1 MSNILGFL
9 LINIYAFLI
18 IISTCIIFFKKKR
31 SKQFED
37 ETYKRFLI
45 ANVFISLSGLIL
57 GLAVNPR
64 FHANKIMIIFLNKV
78 YLICLILWIAI
89 MTYYFLHISLNDKL
103 NDQKVRKAFNI
114 IEAISIIL
122 ALILPINVD
131 ISETGAVATGPAIMF
146 TYTMFAIGFI
156 TQIILLLINHRHMR
170 DKKYIPLYLLIVMGS
185 VVVLLMVLNPNLNY
199 IINPV
204 FIFIAFIMF
213 HTIENPDMQMIDTLL
228 RNKELVED
236 TVNDKSNFLFK
247 VSQEM
252 KKPVQNILDYAKSYH
267 EAKTK
272 EEQEAIIELIEQDA
286 NAAYFIINDITNVSS
301 TDFKKL
307 KVKTSEYI
315 TKKLFVDIETNIK
328 NKLSVEGKDKNIAFN
343 LKTYNTYPEKLWGD
357 YIKLK
362 QVIISIIYNGIKH
375 TEKGFIDV
383 EVDTVSRYDSCRM
396 IFTIKDSGP
405 GMDISRVNKL
415 LSSNEEMSLEE
426 FEKIDSLELEFPVII
441 KIIRMLGGSISIK
454 SEEGKGTIVVV
465 VIDQKIGDTADSIDT
480 KNSKKYSSSIK
491 SKKRVLIA
499 NDNNELLEKEGRI
512 ISKKGVETVLTLVG
526 QDVIDKINA
535 EDKYNLIILKDE
547 MKPDSAYS
555 ILKKLKEFKKFNT
568 PVIITITKDKEFI
581 KDHFIKDGFADCI
594 LEENIDDELNKIC
607 DKYL

>member
-1 MSNILGFL
+1 MSNVLGFL

-18 IISTCIIFFKKKR
+18 IISTCIIFFNKKR

-37 ETYKRFLI
+37 ETYKKFLI
-45 ANVFISLSGLIL
+45 ANVFISLSGIIL
-57 GLAVNPR
+57 GLAVNPQ
-64 FHANKIMIIFLNKV
+64 FNCSKIIIIFLNKI

-89 MTYYFLHISLNDKL
+89 MTYYFLHISLSDKL
-103 NDQKVRKAFNI
+103 NDKKVRKTFTI
-114 IEAISIIL
+114 IGVISVAL
-122 ALILPINVD
+122 VLILPINVD
-131 ISETGAVATGPAIMF
+131 VSETGAVATGPAIMF

-156 TQIILLLINHRHMR
+156 AQIIFLLINHKHMLDR
-170 DKKYIPLYLLIVMGS
+170 KYIPLYLLIVMGA

-228 RNKELVED
+228 RNKELVEE

-252 KKPVQNILDYAKSYH
+252 KKPVQNILDYARSYH
-267 EAKTK
+267 EAKTD
-272 EEQEAIIELIEQDA
+272 EEKEAIMELIEQDA

-328 NKLSVEGKDKNIAFN
+328 NKLSVEGKNITFN
-343 LKTYNTYPEKLWGD
+343 LKTYNSYPEKLWGD

-362 QVIISIIYNGIKH
+362 QVIISLISNGIKH

-383 EVDTVSRYDSCRM
+383 EVDTVTRYDTCRM

-405 GMDISRVNKL
+405 GMSISRVNKL

-454 SEEGKGTIVVV
+454 TEEGKGTIVVV

-491 SKKRVLIA
+491 SQKRVLIA
-499 NDNNELLEKEGRI
+499 NDNNELLEKEGRTV
-512 ISKKGVETVLTLVG
+512 SKKGTETVLTLMG
-526 QDVIDKINA
+526 QDVIDKINSG
-535 EDKYNLIILKDE
+535 DKYNLIILKDE
-547 MKPDSAYS
+547 MKPDSAFS
-555 ILKKLKEFKKFNT
+555 VLKKLKEIKKFNT
-568 PVIITITKDKEFI
+568 PVVITITKDKEFI
-581 KDHFIKDGFADCI
+581 KDHFINDGFADCI
-594 LEENIDDELNKIC
+594 IEENIDDELNKIC